1 MKFLCTQDNL
11 LVGLAAVVHIA
22 SRNTTLPILNNILLK
37 TTKAGLELAATN
49 LEVAVTTTVRGKTE
63 AEGAITIQG
72 KLLLDWVNL
81 TPAEKIELEVV
92 DGNLLIT
99 AGKRRATIRGV
110 SSDEFPV
117 IPEIASGIKF
127 VSRSS
132 ELLGALNCISL
143 SVRADEGRPEISG
156 VLWQIKN
163 TQLFLV
169 GTDSYRLT
177 EAKVTIEGGKDM
189 QIITPLKTVQELTRV
204 ASGSKEVQVLVNDN
218 QILFTID
225 DTKIISR
232 LVSGQYPDYQ
242 QIVPSNFTNK
252 LIIEKDE
259 LIQAVRAASLFV
271 RAGINDIK
279 LSYSTGGTISISS
292 ANAQIGENF
301 TEITAVKSEGEGVEI
316 VFNYRYL
323 LDGLQSIAT
332 NRVVLELNNS
342 NSPAMIKPLDR
353 MDFYYIIMPIRQ

>member
-11 LVGLAAVVHIA
+11 LVGLEAVVHIA
-22 SRNTTLPILNNILLK
+22 SHNSTLPILNNILLK
-37 TTKAGLELAATN
+37 NTKAGLELAATN

-63 AEGAITIQG
+63 TEGAVTIQG

-81 TPAEKIELEVV
+81 TPAEKIELEVL

-110 SSDEFPV
+110 PSDEFPV
-117 IPEIASGIKF
+117 IPEIVSGIKF
-127 VSRSS
+127 VGQSD
-132 ELLGALNCISL
+132 ELLSALSCVSL
-143 SVRADEGRPEISG
+143 GVKADEGRPEISG

-163 TQLFLV
+163 NQLFLV

-177 EAKVTIEGGKDM
+177 EAQITIEGGKDM

-204 ASGSKEVQVLVNDN
+204 ASGSKEVQILVNDN

-242 QIVPSNFTNK
+242 QIIPSHFTNK
-252 LIIEKDE
+252 LIVEKDE
-259 LIQAVRAASLFV
+259 LVQAVRAASLFV

-279 LSYSTGGTISISS
+279 LSYSPEGVINISS
-292 ANAQIGENF
+292 TNAQIGENF
-301 TEITAVKSEGEGVEI
+301 TEIAPVKSEGEGVDI
-316 VFNYRYL
+316 VFNYRYF
-323 LDGLQSIAT
+323 LDGLQSIST
-332 NRVVLELNNS
+332 SRVVLELNNS

-353 MDFYYIIMPIRQ
+353 TGFYYIIMPIRQ

>member
-11 LVGLAAVVHIA
+11 LVGLGAVVHIA
-22 SRNTTLPILNNILLK
+22 SRNTALPILNNILLK

-49 LEVAVTTTVRGKTE
+49 LEVGITTTVRGKTE
-63 AEGAITIQG
+63 KEGAITIQG

-81 TPAEKIELEVV
+81 TPVEKIELEVL

-99 AGKRRATIRGV
+99 AGKRHATIRGIP
-110 SSDEFPV
+110 SDEFPV
-117 IPEIASGIKF
+117 IPEISSGIKF
-127 VSRSS
+127 VSRSD
-132 ELLGALNCISL
+132 ELISALTCISL
-143 SVRADEGRPEISG
+143 SVKTDEGRPEISG

-163 TQLFLV
+163 NQLFLV

-177 EAKVTIEGGKDM
+177 EARVTIEGGQDI
-189 QIITPLKTVQELTRV
+189 QIITPLKTVQELIRV
-204 ASGSKEVQVLVNDN
+204 ASGSQDVQVLVNDN

-242 QIVPSNFTNK
+242 QIVPSQFINK

-259 LIQAVRAASLFV
+259 LVQAVRAASLFV

-279 LSYSTGGTISISS
+279 LNYSPGGVVIISS
-292 ANAQIGENF
+292 ANTQIGENF
-301 TEITAVKSEGEGVEI
+301 TEIVPVKSEGEGVEI
-316 VFNYRYL
+316 VFNYRYF
-323 LDGLQSIAT
+323 LDGLQSIVT
-332 NRVVLELNNS
+332 SRVVLELNNS
-342 NSPAMIKPLDR
+342 NSPAMIKPLER
-353 MDFYYIIMPIRQ
+353 ADFYYIIMPIRQ